1 MIYFFIRTIS
11 IYRFELIHR
20 NCLLNFKILFL
31 DMIKNKNQKYIN
43 RDLMTTLKLN
53 TVRNTIVSSSS
64 VPSCPVSP
72 SCGSV
77 HGNGSHSGSQI
88 ITS

>member
-1 MIYFFIRTIS
+1 
-11 IYRFELIHR
+11 
-20 NCLLNFKILFL
+20 
-31 DMIKNKNQKYIN
+31 
-43 RDLMTTLKLN
+43 MTTLTVKTLN

-77 HGNGSHSGSQI
+77 HGNGSHSGTIS
-88 ITS
+88 